1 MARGRWSETRGALP
15 SRCLLASQEER
26 LPSQAQGWA
35 RGFSRG
41 SPHPAPSPGELGIGS
56 YLSDEDSA
64 DFLVIPTEGGKELMV
79 SCGEAALVAGAAAWV
94 GRGGQSE
101 CSGSYT
107 QCPLVYT
114 LPRSHLLELPSV
126 QPALPSPILKP
137 RTPSPDLSPKL
148 LLIFLVLSLENE
160 LSSPFPFPPPWLGTQ
175 LCYTNATLPSVSP
188 TASLDTQLSVA
199 KLRRD
204 TRNPRTT

>member
-1 MARGRWSETRGALP
+1 MARGRWSETWGALP
-15 SRCLLASQEER
+15 SRCLLASQEDG

-79 SCGEAALVAGAAAWV
+79 SCGEAALIAGAAAWV
-94 GRGGQSE
+94 GRGGQSQ

-107 QCPLVYT
+107 HCPAAT
-114 LPRSHLLELPSV
+114 CSELPSV
-126 QPALPSPILKP
+126 EPALPSPILKP
-137 RTPSPDLSPKL
+137 HTPSSDLSPQL
-148 LLIFLVLSLENE
+148 LLIFLVLSPENE

-188 TASLDTQLSVA
+188 TASLDTQASMA

-204 TRNPRTT
+204 RRNPRTT